1 MMGVDNLGL
10 FIASGV
16 LLNLTPG
23 PDVLYIVSQSLRSG
37 LKAGLCAV
45 MGITAGCFVHMT
57 GAALGVGVLLATSAA
72 AFHALKWAGAAYL
85 VYVGLQLLWRRSA
98 PTAEGPLPGDPQPEG
113 VALRTVFF
121 KGFMTN
127 LLNPKVALFFLAFV
141 PQFIAADVASPTLTF
156 VLLGCLFNLNGL
168 MVGVAWAMSAAWL
181 ARRALGVQKSL
192 QKLDRIA
199 GLLFVGFGVRL
210 ALSDATLR

>member
-1 MMGVDNLGL
+1 
-10 FIASGV
+10 
-16 LLNLTPG
+16 
-23 PDVLYIVSQSLRSG
+23 
-37 LKAGLCAV
+37 
-45 MGITAGCFVHMT
+45 
-57 GAALGVGVLLATSAA
+57 
-72 AFHALKWAGAAYL
+72 
-85 VYVGLQLLWRRSA
+85 
-98 PTAEGPLPGDPQPEG
+98 
-113 VALRTVFF
+113 
-121 KGFMTN
+121 MTN